1 MGNAFFVVWRESLE
15 AFLIAGILYAWLKG
29 NDDTGQGRRA
39 LFAGLAAGAGLAL
52 LLGWALLGVQDEL
65 TGNALEA
72 FQIGTLLIAAGL
84 ITQMVLWMRKNGRQM
99 KARLHADL
107 SAARERSGFLG
118 VAVVAALAVARE
130 GAETV
135 IFLYG
140 MSQEGDFSGLIV
152 GALGGFA
159 GAGATAW
166 LAAKSLA
173 RLNIGLLLRL
183 SSILL
188 LVLASALLIMAI
200 DRLIGAGWLPP
211 LLDPVWDTSLL
222 IDDTTKAGKL
232 IADFSGYRA
241 RPALSSLLAYFA
253 YWGLVAIGYRKTG
266 HG

>member
-1 MGNAFFVVWRESLE
+1 M
-15 AFLIAGILYAWLKG
+15 
-29 NDDTGQGRRA
+29 
-39 LFAGLAAGAGLAL
+39 
-52 LLGWALLGVQDEL
+52 QDEL

-72 FQIGTLLIAAGL
+72 FQTATLLVAAGL

-107 SAARERSGFLG
+107 SAAAEKSGFLG

-140 MSQEGDFSGLIV
+140 MAQEGDV
-152 GALGGFA
+152 GALIGGALAGFA
-159 GAGATAW
+159 GAAATAW

-188 LVLASALLIMAI
+188 LVLASALFVAAI

-211 LLDPVWDTSLL
+211 MLDPVWDTSLL

-232 IADFSGYRA
+232 LADFSGYRA
-241 RPALSSLLAYFA
+241 RPALTTLLAWA
-253 YWGLVAIGYRKTG
+253 VYWIVVFIAWRRSG
-266 HG
+266 HGLSKRCISTPQHSRESRRQVDWKKSVFSCAATGARSSPCNG